1 MPPESPVPGSLV
13 PESPVPVSPIT
24 ASLGT
29 GSLGTGSLLTAP
41 LQAMDLTTLRAVL
54 AELRPLLLPS
64 RFEKAQQSDGQTLQL
79 GFRSLAGRHW
89 LELSWQAE
97 APRLLAIAPP
107 PRTGDGSTLAQQ
119 VQHGLSGLALV
130 GLHQEGMERVV
141 ELQFATR
148 PGDPV
153 SRRLVLELMGRH
165 SNLFVLDRQGRVTG
179 AARQVRE
186 QQSRLRPIGSGDAYL
201 PPPPAR
207 GQPPRATESYADWRR
222 RLGLVPVALG
232 RALREA
238 YQGISPALALQLAG
252 DQPQRAAELLAR
264 PVDQLAE
271 LEWQQLHR
279 RWQRWLEVLASGAYE
294 LSPGLA
300 TAYRCWQEA
309 PEPAAEAAHQDPA
322 AIQPLATTPQGNQQE
337 SSQLQASQAQLHQ
350 AQLHQSPVH
359 QPPVHQPQVPQPLEI
374 NPFLEAYY
382 LRLLDGR
389 RLQQRS
395 QTLRLRLQQ
404 ALAKEQAQ
412 CRQQQ
417 ERLDQVEGS
426 STLQTQA
433 DALLCLADPSRE
445 QVAEAQA
452 LYRRARKL
460 RRSVAA
466 ITPRI
471 EAHQQRIEQ
480 LEASLT
486 YLDQLL
492 LQAAE
497 GAQAPSQAP
506 NQAPGL
512 GSGPLLAQLEE
523 LELDSQSLLA
533 PRLGNRRQRRS
544 ASAASP
550 GSGQVQPLELELAS
564 GLRVQ
569 VGRNHRQNAWISL
582 QQARRGDLWFHAQE
596 CPGSHVVLKTSVAPG
611 GEGDLQAAADLAA
624 HFSRARGNRRVPVVM
639 VATDQL
645 QRIAGAGPGT
655 VRHRGGEVLWADPQ
669 RAASLLIERADR
681 ADRPFPSA
689 CPAQAAPGQAPPIQ
703 ANPIQVN
710 PIQAK
715 TPQAKTLEANPIHAN
730 PIQTAAPPKAGG
742 LPSLGPAP
750 KP

>member
-1 MPPESPVPGSLV
+1 
-13 PESPVPVSPIT
+13 
-24 ASLGT
+24 
-29 GSLGTGSLLTAP
+29 
-41 LQAMDLTTLRAVL
+41 MDLTTLRAVL

-64 RFEKAQQSDGQTLQL
+64 RFEKAQQSDGHTLQL
-79 GFRSLAGRHW
+79 GFRSLVGRHW

-97 APRLLAIAPP
+97 APRLFAIAPP
-107 PRTGDGSTLAQQ
+107 PRGGDGSTLAQQ

-130 GLHQEGMERVV
+130 GLQQEGMERVV
-141 ELQFATR
+141 ELQFAPR
-148 PGDPV
+148 PGEPV

-201 PPPPAR
+201 PPPPAQ
-207 GQPPRATESYADWRR
+207 GQAPRAAESYADWRR
-222 RLGLVPVALG
+222 RLSLVPVALG

-252 DQPQRAAELLAR
+252 DHPPQAADLLAR
-264 PVDQLAE
+264 SVDQLGE
-271 LEWQQLHR
+271 SEWQQLHR
-279 RWQRWLEVLASGAYE
+279 RWQRWLAVLAREAFA
-294 LSPGLA
+294 LSPGQA
-300 TAYRCWQEA
+300 SAYRCWQE
-309 PEPAAEAAHQDPA
+309 EPDAAAEAEQQESAG
-322 AIQPLATTPQGNQQE
+322 IQPLAAN
-337 SSQLQASQAQLHQ
+337 LQASQ
-350 AQLHQSPVH
+350 SPA
-359 QPPVHQPQVPQPLEI
+359 PQTLEI
-374 NPFLEAYY
+374 NGFLEAYY
-382 LRLLDGR
+382 RRQLDSR

-395 QTLRLRLQQ
+395 LSLRLRLQQ

-426 STLQTQA
+426 GALQGQA

-445 QVAEAQA
+445 QVSEAQA

-471 EAHQQRIEQ
+471 GAHQQRIGQ

-492 LQAAE
+492 LAE
-497 GAQAPSQAP
+497 QVSPAPAQGSSQPTSPS
-506 NQAPGL
+506 PGL
-512 GSGPLLAQLEE
+512 GPDPLLAQLEE
-523 LELDSQSLLA
+523 LEFDSQSLLA

-544 ASAASP
+544 GSAPPA
-550 GSGQVQPLELELAS
+550 SGQVQPLELELAS

-596 CPGSHVVLKTSVAPG
+596 CPGSHVVLKTSLAPG

-645 QRIAGAGPGT
+645 QRIPGAGPGT

-669 RAASLLIERADR
+669 RAASLLVALADR
-681 ADRPFPSA
+681 ADRPGPRG
-689 CPAQAAPGQAPPIQ
+689 APAPP
-703 ANPIQVN
+703 NPDRLPN
-710 PIQAK
+710 LELA
-715 TPQAKTLEANPIHAN
+715 PQP
-730 PIQTAAPPKAGG
+730 
-742 LPSLGPAP
+742 
-750 KP
+750 